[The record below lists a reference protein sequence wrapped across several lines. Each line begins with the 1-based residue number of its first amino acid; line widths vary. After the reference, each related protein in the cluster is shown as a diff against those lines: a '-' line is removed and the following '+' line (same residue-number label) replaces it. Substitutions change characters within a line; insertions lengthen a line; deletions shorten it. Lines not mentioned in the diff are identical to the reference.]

1 MRAHMRRFLTASA
14 LGAAVSIG
22 FLAAAATAS
31 AEPVPPPPPPDPAV
45 VAPDQLTSLN
55 TATITPPASDAPNQ
69 VAGGQLPVPA
79 NGVPHL
85 ASPDSLPPGSTMDP
99 SVMGGDGPNVSYLKD
114 LFHAVQNQEISG
126 KEALL
131 MGLAQRGMRAPPQDR
146 GRQRSSGGHLR
157 RESDLGRRRGR
168 GLARG
173 LPRVCHHA
181 HGGVPGHP

>member
-22 FLAAAATAS
+22 FLVAAATAS
-31 AEPVPPPPPPDPAV
+31 AEPVPLPPPPDPAV

-85 ASPDSLPPGSTMDP
+85 ASPDSPPPGSTMDP

-131 MGLAQRGMRAPPQDR
+131 MGLAQRGMNTPYPDMAPGPNRPVAPGDLAAPAPAAPP
-146 GRQRSSGGHLR
+146 
-157 RESDLGRRRGR
+157 
-168 GLARG
+168 
-173 LPRVCHHA
+173 LPA
-181 HGGVPGHP
+181 PALPSPPPPPAE